1 MLKFYCRAVGLLAF
15 SLLLTACSSTT
26 LTGSWKDPAFHGPLR
41 KIYVVGIAKVD
52 LNRRIFEDTFTRE
65 LETHGV
71 KALPSYRDI
80 PLSEQ
85 DNQDAIGKQLDKS
98 QADSILLCRVVD
110 KRIEQVTSPGYA
122 TTYYG
127 GSGGWGGYYSRG
139 YAETMYVP
147 STTTEFVIA
156 TVEANLYATGT
167 GKLIW
172 SAQLE
177 TVIENNLE
185 KIFTDFAKTVAADFK
200 KDGLI

>member
-1 MLKFYCRAVGLLAF
+1 MFQLLRR
-15 SLLLTACSSTT
+15 SLPIITILALLTACSSTS
-26 LTGSWKDPAFHGPLR
+26 LTGSWKDPAFQGPVR

-65 LETHGV
+65 LENLGV
-71 KALPSYRDI
+71 KALPSYREI

-85 DNQDAIGKQLDKS
+85 DNQAAIGRQLDKN

-156 TVEANLYATGT
+156 TVEANLYETKT

-185 KIFTDFAKTVAADFK
+185 KIFADFAKTVATDFK
-200 KDGLI
+200 KEGLI